1 MEGDMDKDIKPL
13 QDFEREIMEVKDFY
27 IEFFKKTL
35 VMNGRGTGFDFTLSE
50 MKALTAFR
58 GDRDYTMG
66 ELSKNAQVT
75 MPSMT
80 EMIDKLEQKEMVE
93 RYRDERDRRVV
104 KVRLTDKGKQ
114 LRKEFMQKRLQD
126 MKEIFGK
133 LNRNEQ
139 EDLIASLRR
148 ARQILEKVEVS
159 HQ

>member
-80 EMIDKLEQKEMVE
+80 EMIDKLAQKGMAE
-93 RYRDERDRRVV
+93 RYRDDRDRRVV

-126 MKEIFGK
+126 MKEVFGK
-133 LNRNEQ
+133 LSRNEQ